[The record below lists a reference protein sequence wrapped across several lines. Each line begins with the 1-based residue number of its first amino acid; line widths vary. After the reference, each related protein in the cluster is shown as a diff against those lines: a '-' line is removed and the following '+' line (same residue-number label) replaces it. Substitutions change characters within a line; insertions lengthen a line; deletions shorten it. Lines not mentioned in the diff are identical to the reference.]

1 MDCVRSGYIPT
12 GFLRALYHKMNT
24 KRMQGWIDNV
34 NVEKWAPRWAATDE
48 KWLLVEEALDE
59 AGNEF
64 NVTDNFGA
72 MEWMVD
78 KAEEKFEAYNNV
90 V

>member
-1 MDCVRSGYIPT
+1 
-12 GFLRALYHKMNT
+12 MNT
-24 KRMQGWIDNV
+24 KRMRVWVDDV
-34 NVEKWAPRWAATDE
+34 DVAKWAPYWAATDE
-48 KWLLVEEALDE
+48 KWLLVESALDE

-78 KAEEKFEAYNNV
+78 KVEDKFIDFLSDGDAPILNDGLLTGIPG
-90 V
+90 

>member
-1 MDCVRSGYIPT
+1 
-12 GFLRALYHKMNT
+12 MNT
-24 KRMQGWIDNV
+24 KRMRGWVNNV
-34 NVEKWAPRWAATDE
+34 DVAKWAPEWAATNE
-48 KWLLVEEALDE
+48 KWLLVEDALDE

-78 KAEEKFEAYNNV
+78 KVEQKFEFFLTHRLLGGRWSSNAECRVNKW
-90 V
+90 